1 MAYEALR
8 YVALCGPQWPDGTP
22 LWEVQVS
29 APKLKKL
36 AGEADRVAAANQLE
50 DRIFPLRTLQTDPL
64 TNHGSP
70 DELFRRPHVV
80 SMHVLAGHGKVAY
93 EPGFGR
99 LHGKYHDPFFVG
111 RGYPRN
117 FEKYRGD
124 TPHDPPLY
132 LWLEAASESLR
143 LAGPGSQGQ
152 QRVRKL
158 FSQLRWRGNG
168 SPDKDMPPYWYTLRV
183 PPGDTPPSQ
192 GMGQR
197 VDAQFQHVIA
207 EPVLAAGEAWPQK
220 DDEAIKLP
228 PFGLLAGAV
237 SLAVAHGALP
247 WLGDLEPKAPPPAR
261 PLQITRYPVR
271 LVPDGIE
278 LRTSVNFLGRGEL
291 EGWFH
296 IGIDNDALVLTLLVG
311 RTAEADLLEP
321 WREAWADAM
330 PVSGTEESLQGF
342 RVAADVASVPAFR
355 WRIPALAGALPDSTD
370 YAQGNNT
377 TPGPKIKANFAKV
390 PVEVPARSVRVDL
403 LSPATTGSVDGVVN
417 VGGGYFRLG
426 TRDAMKAAMFRD
438 GAVDPQFAQWAVANA
453 ADSLILAWSS
463 PEPAKAAVSQWDIE
477 ATGDKANVA
486 LSLPLG
492 RYDCAHN
499 AQRLASELR
508 GAYGLADPILR
519 EDGELPDKERML
531 PAFVP
536 LRDGWLQVQV
546 PNLPPYDP
554 TKDAADLSLLA
565 APQENIL
572 SGFLRF
578 GHAGQLPPIYS
589 AFEALPE
596 RMVSEAPWQITVEGA
611 QRLRVA
617 VEIGVRTV
625 VGEDGVQHTTAV
637 MPQNGKALADNPEL
651 SMRGLLWFSSDRPD
665 ALEAIPRMGAGPGA
679 FIDVPLDRRDKE
691 ARDPNESYVEI
702 GVKRLALS
710 VEPGKVA
717 RKELALSMALNK
729 PTDAPVVRW
738 QRHLYMPLAALMPL
752 TRSARSAVRPLESRD
767 LVPFI
772 ATGPAN
778 GALKPLADLLWNAGE
793 SLPHMGPGW
802 TYALSKDVN
811 STSPEPADES
821 QRCRL
826 AWAAFGVPGYEVV
839 PLAGGD
845 EKWAIIAAPRF
856 DLPVNDEAFATA
868 TLPASMQSPE
878 DQAEQLAQ
886 PAVTAL
892 DWEALATFWGEQ
904 QRLLQL
910 SRVAHSYLSG
920 FKDEGEI
927 DSAVVNSLVGHLKW
941 DLSALGFTAPAAAS
955 RLPYGTMSI
964 GGETWSGNR
973 ALMGFSGRFSVKA
986 DGSLKPEQEAAEEH
1000 MEVLGYSP
1008 GSFLEGHFLHDARRV
1023 GASPQ
1028 LSLDGGRSRWRAI
1041 SSHAAG
1047 SKIRGLFSVRAPVLV
1062 AAGEASL
1069 ALWFKDLPLDA
1080 DGNYIAEAGSI
1091 SAAAWQDSQ
1100 LEMRGVEWRLMA
1112 TGDDNG
1118 FEMGDDT
1125 FGFFGLRMRPLRLD
1139 ALVVEM
1145 IGGKPATTVP
1155 LSATLLAELF
1165 LGPRKEDV
1173 NDGGNLVEVKLV
1185 RQGQELV
1192 IDDIALSGGSSLNFP
1207 IWLSGGNA
1215 DEAERE
1221 SGFAAREA
1229 GLELTVAQVGWDKTK
1244 RELTLSAVALGFTFV
1259 GSRVLL
1265 TGVTPSRD
1273 GAAMLFDWANLN
1285 PATGWLAVQQG
1296 RLRVGN
1302 MPEFRFAHAVHIAP
1316 GEARQGQGPAPAPVS
1331 VKTVEQWGMDTSS
1344 GTNWPAELQPG
1355 CKASVLGTTAPAKF
1369 RAGPRA
1375 FAVTS
1380 QSGPERLRA
1389 LLPGFPDGGSFELG
1403 LVAAI
1408 APFMNE
1414 RAAVASGSLSGSVVW
1429 HEGENVGHTL
1439 HLGSIRFEAGNGL
1452 RGEGAEEGW
1461 QGRLI
1466 LNGDVTGT
1474 SAIAWPGV
1482 DLNTGSDIPMPPVAS
1497 TITPVQFDHSIWHR
1511 HEVTWLL
1518 RGHEMSFGTAAD
1530 LGERTEAVW
1539 SVSALARHTIFGTPA
1554 RGGKPVE
1561 MLSFSSVDT
1570 LVLAPMRVFAPPW
1583 PRGGPAADL
1592 QASSTFA
1599 ARYMTGDSGAHDPGM
1614 AWPGR
1619 GGLGT
1624 VLQGFSGALFREAFY
1639 GSDGHNDGK
1648 DLVFAGGF
1656 AGLVTVPGD
1665 DAAPLLRLPALV
1677 ALEGSLRVTGT
1688 EPPIR
1693 QNASALVKVAWAD
1706 GVAAQEVVAPWRNA
1720 MAPVTAAQLDVL
1732 QAIDAGTRRSP
1743 ATDPRP
1749 ERLFNAIL
1757 VEQCFPVDLDGKGKL
1772 QGTPYFI
1779 AASVSIARAIQ
1790 HARARRAERAAVS
1803 ELASLSVLSRVS
1815 LTGSP
1820 GKAYRQGAAAVL
1832 RTSHGQTSSS
1842 PLPPH
1847 PAGLLMI
1854 VGDDLTHAAWLT
1866 RSLDDTEGADG
1877 RVAAIAS
1884 ELHKRP
1890 RFALVRDGSGKHT
1903 AIRLP
1908 QRQLS
1913 PRERR
1918 LPVLRHA
1925 DVARGYMLSPDTSM
1939 LMAGAEEGW
1948 TGAVRD
1954 PVSGIA
1960 GMGRMAAWPAQAQ
1973 RRTGGGHAVWL
1984 TQQRVPVYLP
1994 LQSRAVSTPIGWLDP
2009 GSARTRV
2016 PVGSEVNSALARAVG
2031 PAKKPVEDA
2040 LEKPEGAA
2048 LWQGVVP
2055 EQATTTSISDRAGV
2069 LIARRLRLE
2078 IAATNKDDKA
2088 YVFDTAFP
2096 RFGEPAQSSSSH
2108 ARTERTPR
2116 PGILPENR
2124 DDKEPAVH
2132 RRPCVSPLQPGVNNR
2147 AVLGSADLVRGKTEW
2162 AVVDTDD
2169 YKGDAS
2175 WTMNFVA
2182 CPRSC
2187 GVISDPWDGTLDF
2200 AVEVDVLELGDQA
2213 DLALYLL
2220 GFVLGADFANG
2231 QVLATASMIV
2241 NGTEFPF
2248 LSLHV
2253 REFESGPV
2261 PPVGTEKPR
2270 SGQVALVLDMRDPT
2284 DATEGP
2290 APATNVLAAIRNAG
2304 PGPATVEVQFTLHPR
2319 VRAHL
2324 PKEKPQSKYALGVEQ
2339 SIPHGKDRAPVT
2351 LRMPLFPVTRERGA
2365 MPLEPA
2371 TVLFMDP
2378 AYDAGLASQPVEDA
2392 LRIALPPEPPPPAP
2406 PHPAL
2411 PAGRG
2416 DMMFV
2421 LSADRGRVN
2430 RRATVTFMADLRYEK
2445 RLPTTVAQ
2453 LLPPGAGD
2461 IKFEKQSDPLKAPL
2475 VLDIHVQP
2483 RAGERRELYLAPRTQ
2498 GAKPSKTRVTLA
2510 EVYELALATLVEVDG
2525 STAQLAAGD
2534 VLELAARKAAGEG
2547 DGVAEGADAVME
2559 VEVLDASKIGK
2570 SGMWETVKFDLRN
2583 QNLTLRLTL
2592 TDEPVVEPPPA
2603 LYAALLRTTD
2613 PLTPDGTALSLP
2625 LYAQSPLPWR
2635 VDVPN
2640 ARADFRAG
2648 LIHRTATFVWS
2659 LLRPADER
2667 GRLGAFVVKCDR
2679 NGQTYLPEEDTVD
2692 SDFRPFNQLSHHK
2705 RAPGSDTTSG

>member
-8 YVALCGPQWPDGTP
+8 SVALCGPQWPDGTP

-29 APKLKKL
+29 APKLKEL
-36 AGEADRVAAANQLE
+36 DGEADLLAAANQLE

-80 SMHVLAGHGKVAY
+80 SMHVLAGHGKVGY
-93 EPGFGR
+93 EPRFVR
-99 LHGKYHDPFFVG
+99 LHGKYDDSLFVG

-132 LWLEAASESLR
+132 LWLEAASESLT

-152 QRVRKL
+152 QRVRKM

-183 PPGDTPPSQ
+183 PPGLTPPSQ
-192 GMGQR
+192 VIGQR

-207 EPVLAAGEAWPQK
+207 EPVLAAGEAWPQR
-220 DDEAIKLP
+220 DDEAIRLP

-247 WLGDLEPKAPPPAR
+247 WLGDLEPKARPPAR

-278 LRTSVNFLGRGEL
+278 LHTSVNFLGRGEL

-370 YAQGNNT
+370 YAKGNNT

-390 PVEVPARSVRVDL
+390 PVEVPASSVRVDL
-403 LSPATTGSVDGVVN
+403 LSPATAGSVDGVVN

-438 GAVDPQFAQWAVANA
+438 GVADPQFAQWAVATA
-453 ADSLILAWSS
+453 VDSLILTWSS
-463 PEPAKAAVSQWDIE
+463 PEPAKAAVSHWDIE

-486 LSLPLG
+486 LSLGLG

-499 AQRLASELR
+499 ARRLASDLR
-508 GAYGLADPILR
+508 GAYGLADPVLR
-519 EDGELPDKERML
+519 EDGKLPKKERML

-554 TKDAADLSLLA
+554 TKDTADLSQLA
-565 APQENIL
+565 ALQENIM

-578 GHAGQLPPIYS
+578 GNAGQLPPIYS

-596 RMVSEAPWQITVEGA
+596 RMVSEAPWQVTVEGA

-617 VEIGVRTV
+617 VEVGVRTV
-625 VGEDGVQHTTAV
+625 VGKDGVQHTTPV
-637 MPQNGKALADNPEL
+637 KPQNGKAIADNPEL

-679 FIDVPLDRRDKE
+679 FIDVQLDRRDKE

-702 GVKRLALS
+702 GLKRLALS
-710 VEPGKVA
+710 VEPGKVE

-729 PTDAPVVRW
+729 PTKAPVVRW

-778 GALKPLADLLWNAGE
+778 GALDPLADLLWNAGE

-802 TYALSKDVN
+802 TYALSEDLN
-811 STSPEPADES
+811 STSPEPGDES

-845 EKWAIIAAPRF
+845 GKWAIIAAPRF

-878 DQAEQLAQ
+878 DQAAQLAQ

-892 DWEALATFWGEQ
+892 DGEALATFWGEQ

-920 FKDEGEI
+920 FKDEGAIE
-927 DSAVVNSLVGHLKW
+927 SAVVNSLVGYLKW
-941 DLSALGFTAPAAAS
+941 DLSALGFTAPAEAS

-986 DGSLKPEQEAAEEH
+986 DGSLKPEQDAAEEH
-1000 MEVLGYSP
+1000 IEVLGYSP
-1008 GSFLEGHFLHDARRV
+1008 GSFLEGQFLHDARRV

-1028 LSLDGGRSRWRAI
+1028 LSVDGGRSRWRAI

-1047 SKIRGLFSVRAPVLV
+1047 SKLHGLFSVRAPVPV
-1062 AAGEASL
+1062 AAGETSL

-1080 DGNYIAEAGSI
+1080 DGNYIAEAGSL
-1091 SAAAWQDSQ
+1091 SAAAWQDGQ

-1155 LSATLLAELF
+1155 LSATLVAELF
-1165 LGPRKEDV
+1165 LGSTKEDV
-1173 NDGGNLVEVKLV
+1173 NDGGNLVDLKLV
-1185 RQGQELV
+1185 RQGQELL
-1192 IDDIALSGGSSLNFP
+1192 IEDIVLSGGSSLNFP

-1221 SGFAAREA
+1221 A
-1229 GLELTVAQVGWDKTK
+1229 GLELTVGQVGWDKTK
-1244 RELTLSAVALGFTFV
+1244 REPTLSAVALGFTFMS
-1259 GSRVLL
+1259 SRVLL
-1265 TGVTPSRD
+1265 TGVKPSRD
-1273 GAAMLFDWANLN
+1273 GAAMLFDWSNLT
-1285 PATGWLAVQQG
+1285 PAPGWLAVQQG

-1302 MPEFRFAHAVHIAP
+1302 TSEFRFAHAVHLAP
-1316 GEARQGQGPAPAPVS
+1316 GEARQGPGPVS
-1331 VKTVEQWGMDTSS
+1331 VITVEQWGVDTSS
-1344 GTNWPAELQPG
+1344 ATSWPADLQPS
-1355 CKASVLGTTAPAKF
+1355 CKANVLGTTALAKF
-1369 RAGPRA
+1369 HAGPRA

-1380 QSGPERLRA
+1380 VPDPERLKP
-1389 LLPGFPDGGSFELG
+1389 LLPGFPDGGVFEFG

-1408 APFMNE
+1408 APFTNE
-1414 RAAVASGSLSGSVVW
+1414 RAVVASGSLSGSVVW

-1439 HLGSIRFEAGNGL
+1439 QLGSIHFEARNGL
-1452 RGEGAEEGW
+1452 RGESGEDGW

-1482 DLNTGSDIPMPPVAS
+1482 DLNTGSDIPMPPVAT

-1530 LGERTEAVW
+1530 LRERTNAVW
-1539 SVSALARHTIFGTPA
+1539 SVSALARHTIFAMPA

-1570 LVLAPMRVFAPPW
+1570 LTLAPMRVFAPPW
-1583 PRGGPAADL
+1583 PPGGPAADL

-1599 ARYMTGDSGAHDPGM
+1599 ARYMTGDSGGHDPGM

-1639 GSDGHNDGK
+1639 GSDGHNDGQ

-1656 AGLVTVPGD
+1656 TGLVVFPGD

-1688 EPPIR
+1688 EPPIL
-1693 QNASALVKVAWAD
+1693 QNASPLVKVAWAD
-1706 GVAAQEVVAPWRNA
+1706 GVAAQEVVAPWRSA
-1720 MAPVTAAQLDVL
+1720 MAPVTAAQQDVL
-1732 QAIDAGTRRSP
+1732 QAIDAGTRRPP
-1743 ATDPRP
+1743 AADPRP

-1779 AASVSIARAIQ
+1779 AASVSVARAIQ
-1790 HARARRAERAAVS
+1790 HARARRSKRAAVS

-1820 GKAYRQGAAAVL
+1820 AKAYRQGAAAVL
-1832 RTSHGQTSSS
+1832 QTSHGQTSSS
-1842 PLPPH
+1842 PLAPLR
-1847 PAGLLMI
+1847 AGLLMI
-1854 VGDDLTHAAWLT
+1854 VGDDLTHGAWLT
-1866 RSLDDTEGADG
+1866 RSPDDTEGADG

-1918 LPVLRHA
+1918 LPELRHA
-1925 DVARGYMLSPDTSM
+1925 DVARGYMLPPDTSM

-1960 GMGRMAAWPAQAQ
+1960 GMGRAAAWPAQAQ
-1973 RRTGGGHAVWL
+1973 RKTGGGQAVWL

-1994 LQSRAVSTPIGWLDP
+1994 LQSRAVSTSIGWLDP

-2031 PAKKPVEDA
+2031 PVTKRAEDVQD
-2040 LEKPEGAA
+2040 KPEGAV

-2055 EQATTTSISDRAGV
+2055 EHATTASISDRAGV

-2078 IAATNKDDKA
+2078 IAATNEGGEA
-2088 YVFDTAFP
+2088 CIFDAAFP

-2108 ARTERTPR
+2108 ARTERAPR

-2124 DDKEPAVH
+2124 EDQDPAVH

-2147 AVLGSADLVRGKTEW
+2147 AVLGSADLVRGKTKW
-2162 AVVDTDD
+2162 AIVGTND
-2169 YKGDAS
+2169 YKGDAQ

-2187 GVISDPWDGTLDF
+2187 GVISDPWDGTLDL
-2200 AVEVDVLELGDQA
+2200 AVEVNMKERGAQA
-2213 DLALYLL
+2213 DLAACVL
-2220 GFVLGADFANG
+2220 GFVMGADFANG
-2231 QVLATASMIV
+2231 RVSATASMIV
-2241 NGTEFPF
+2241 NGKEFPF

-2253 REFESGPV
+2253 RKFESDPIPMG
-2261 PPVGTEKPR
+2261 GTEELR
-2270 SGQVALVLDMRDPT
+2270 SGQVALVLDMRNAT

-2304 PGPATVEVQFTLHPR
+2304 PRPATVEVQFTLHPR
-2319 VRAHL
+2319 VQAHL
-2324 PKEKPQSKYALGVEQ
+2324 PKLEPQSKYALGVDQ
-2339 SIPHGKDRAPVT
+2339 SIPHDQDRPPVT

-2378 AYDAGLASQPVEDA
+2378 AYDAGLASQPAEDA
-2392 LRIALPPEPPPPAP
+2392 RRIALPPEQPPPAP
-2406 PHPAL
+2406 PHHAL
-2411 PAGRG
+2411 PGGRG
-2416 DMMFV
+2416 DMTFV

-2430 RRATVTFMADLRYEK
+2430 RRATVTFMADLRFEK
-2445 RLPTTVAQ
+2445 RLPSNVAQ
-2453 LLPPGAGD
+2453 LLPPGTGD
-2461 IKFEKQSDPLKAPL
+2461 IKVEMHSDTLKDPLIL
-2475 VLDIHVQP
+2475 EIHMQP
-2483 RAGERRELYLAPRTQ
+2483 RAGERRELYLAPRTL
-2498 GAKPSKTRVTLA
+2498 GAKPSKTRVNLA
-2510 EVYELALATLVEVDG
+2510 VVYELALATLVEEDG
-2525 STAQLAAGD
+2525 STVQLASGD
-2534 VLELAARKAAGEG
+2534 VLELAARKAATDGN
-2547 DGVAEGADAVME
+2547 GVAKGGDAVME

-2570 SGMWETVKFDLRN
+2570 TGMWATVKFDFQD
-2583 QNLTLRLTL
+2583 QNRTLRLTL

-2667 GRLGAFVVKCDR
+2667 DRLGVFVVKGER
-2679 NGQTYLPEEDTVD
+2679 NGQTYLPEEDTAD
-2692 SDFRPFNQLSHHK
+2692 FDFRPFNKL
-2705 RAPGSDTTSG
+2705 A